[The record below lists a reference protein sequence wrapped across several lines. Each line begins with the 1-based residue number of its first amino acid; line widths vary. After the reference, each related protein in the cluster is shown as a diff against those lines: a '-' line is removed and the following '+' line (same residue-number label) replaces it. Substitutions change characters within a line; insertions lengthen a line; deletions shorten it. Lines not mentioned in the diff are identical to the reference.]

1 MKFTLNLSLSLE
13 NSEYQRMW
21 TRCTVTFSIDVVL
34 NKSLEWYVLLTTFQV
49 WELYE
54 NGRPLEFVDPK
65 LTEYDAYEVL
75 RVIRVALH
83 CTQGSPHK
91 RPSMS
96 RVVAMLN
103 GDADAAEDVAKPS
116 YITEWQVMAADV
128 SGSFASS
135 HVGSSSTQTQ
145 PTSSSG
151 GHGGAQASPE
161 PGDLT
166 PAVPSPLFTSIIEE
180 GR

>member
-135 HVGSSSTQTQ
+135 HVGSSSTQ

-166 PAVPSPLFTSIIEE
+166 PAVPSPLYTSIIEE

>member
-1 MKFTLNLSLSLE
+1 MSLE
-13 NSEYQRMW
+13 ILDIRECGETVLQR
-21 TRCTVTFSIDVVL
+21 SIVL
-34 NKSLEWYVLLTTFQV
+34 NKSLNRTTFQV

-65 LTEYDAYEVL
+65 LTEYDGYEVL

-96 RVVAMLN
+96 RVVAMLT
-103 GDADAAEDVAKPS
+103 GDADTTEDVAKPS
-116 YITEWQVMAADV
+116 YITEWQVKVADV
-128 SGSFASS
+128 SGSFTSS
-135 HVGSSSTQTQ
+135 QVVSSSTQPQ
-145 PTSSSG
+145 SSSSG
-151 GHGGAQASPE
+151 GGVQASPE

-166 PAVPSPLFTSIIEE
+166 PVVPSPLFTSIIDE

>member
-1 MKFTLNLSLSLE
+1 M
-13 NSEYQRMW
+13 
-21 TRCTVTFSIDVVL
+21 VL
-34 NKSLEWYVLLTTFQV
+34 NKSLNRATFQV

-65 LTEYDAYEVL
+65 LTEYNGYEVL

-96 RVVAMLN
+96 RVVAMLT
-103 GDADAAEDVAKPS
+103 GDADTTEDVAKPS
-116 YITEWQVMAADV
+116 YITEWQVKVADV
-128 SGSFASS
+128 SGSFTSS
-135 HVGSSSTQTQ
+135 QVVSSSTQPQ
-145 PTSSSG
+145 SSSSG
-151 GHGGAQASPE
+151 GGVQASPE

-166 PAVPSPLFTSIIEE
+166 PVVPSPLFTSIIDE

>member
-1 MKFTLNLSLSLE
+1 LND
-13 NSEYQRMW
+13 
-21 TRCTVTFSIDVVL
+21 TV
-34 NKSLEWYVLLTTFQV
+34 FQV

-65 LTEYDAYEVL
+65 LTEYNGYEVL

-96 RVVAMLN
+96 RVVAMLT
-103 GDADAAEDVAKPS
+103 GDADTTEDVAKPS
-116 YITEWQVMAADV
+116 YITEWQVKQVADDV
-128 SGSFASS
+128 SGSFTSS
-135 HVGSSSTQTQ
+135 QVGSSSTHQ
-145 PTSSSG
+145 PVSSSLSG
-151 GHGGAQASPE
+151 GVQASPE
-161 PGDLT
+161 PGGDLT
-166 PAVPSPLFTSIIEE
+166 PVVPSPLFTSIIDE